1 MPESIAWTAFWM
13 GILSACSLPLG
24 ALTTRFW
31 TPGDR
36 TTAMLMAFGGGALL
50 AALTIDL
57 VGSALDSGH
66 FNALALGALSGGVLF
81 VGLNQVVN
89 DFGGFLRKTSTT
101 LHHLRRQEYRRVK
114 HIAGQ
119 IGRADLLRDLTRW
132 EYKALAPSVRN
143 LELARGAS
151 IYQTGDPADALYVI
165 ASGEVELYD
174 PSDTTKPVERIR
186 RNEAFGWLS
195 CITGAPTS
203 EAAVAA
209 TDVSLWVIPKAAIDS
224 LVRNSPELNQRVH
237 RLLRSER
244 ITEYLVA
251 RQGMDPGAAQAWLD
265 QAAHTLLSSGR
276 VPPALPVTRKRD
288 LFRERLADVRR
299 FPLIQG
305 LPPEEQELILSRL
318 LYKAHRRGEHFFH
331 QNEPASRMF
340 IIERGR
346 VSLIDPHAGR
356 RTHESIRANDA
367 FGALSLLTGAHHTMT
382 AVATEDTT
390 VWELRRADLQELL
403 RNAPAFAQRI
413 RAFIEGDEAK
423 DYLIERQRFTAEKAE
438 RWCRSALRALAARQP
453 LPAAAAMAP
462 AHREIAGAPL
472 AIFLGIT
479 LDGIPE
485 SLVIGAST
493 MQASMGIALLVGLF
507 LSNYP
512 EALSSS
518 IGMRQQG
525 MSFGRVVMMW
535 SLLMLITGAGAAAG
549 SQLFV
554 GADPAIFALMQG
566 LAAGAMLTMIAETM
580 LPEAYLKGGSGV
592 GLSTLLGF
600 LVAIYAKTLEPP
612 GLPGHGALGMPS
624 QERAAQTD
632 HTQALAHPA
641 GAAAEP
647 GLSYHQGA
655 RDQHRV
661 LRRAWAPCPPSPS

>member
-1 MPESIAWTAFWM
+1 MLESIAWTAFWM

-57 VGSALDSGH
+57 VGSALDSGQ
-66 FNALALGALSGGVLF
+66 FNALAVGALSGGVLF

-101 LHHLRRQEYRRVK
+101 LHHLRRQEYRRVR
-114 HIAGQ
+114 HIASQ
-119 IGRADLLRDLTRW
+119 IGRTDLLRDLTRRD
-132 EYKALAPSVRN
+132 YRALAPSVRR
-143 LELARGAS
+143 LDLARGAS
-151 IYQTGDPADALYVI
+151 IFQTGDPADALYVVG
-165 ASGEVELYD
+165 SGEVELYD
-174 PSDTTKPVERIR
+174 PSDPVKPVERIGP
-186 RNEAFGWLS
+186 NEAFGWLS
-195 CITGAPTS
+195 CVTGAPTS

-209 TDVSLWVIPKAAIDS
+209 THVSLWVIPKGTIDA

-244 ITEYLVA
+244 ISEYLVA

-276 VPPALPVTRKRD
+276 VPPALPVERKRD

-299 FPLIQG
+299 FSLIQG

-331 QNEPASRMF
+331 QDEPASRMF
-340 IIERGR
+340 IIDSGR
-346 VSLIDPHAGR
+346 VSLIDPRASR

-367 FGALSLLTGAHHTMT
+367 FGGLSLLTGAHHTMT

-390 VWELRRADLQELL
+390 VWELRRGDLQDLL
-403 RNAPAFAQRI
+403 RTAPTFAQRV
-413 RAFIEGDEAK
+413 RVFVEGEEAK
-423 DYLIERQRFTAEKAE
+423 DYLIERQGLTAEKAE
-438 RWCRSALRALAARQP
+438 RWRRSALRAVAARQP
-453 LPAAAAMAP
+453 LPAAAAMTP

-479 LDGIPE
+479 LDGVPE

-493 MQASMGIALLVGLF
+493 MQASVGIALLVGLF

-525 MSFGRVVMMW
+525 MSFARVMSMW
-535 SLLMLITGAGAAAG
+535 SMLMLITGVGAAAG
-549 SQLFV
+549 SQLFI
-554 GADPAIFALMQG
+554 GAGPQVFALMQG

-580 LPEAYLKGGSGV
+580 LPEAYLKGGSVV

-612 GLPGHGALGMPS
+612 GLPGHGAPGVPS
-624 QERAAQTD
+624 RAGAVHPD
-632 HTQALAHPA
+632 GTQGGKRPPGAGGADCCVANRSARAPA
-641 GAAAEP
+641 G
-647 GLSYHQGA
+647 
-655 RDQHRV
+655 
-661 LRRAWAPCPPSPS
+661 